1 MNRQQQL
8 RRFKPVARLRRVG
21 GTDAPHEN
29 ALAAAVTRI
38 ASSPDG
44 KIFLDWLWTQTH
56 GKVLPH
62 DAPDSA
68 FRELN
73 ANRSLFDK
81 ILRLVED
88 TDGGRRTD
96 GK

>member
-8 RRFKPVARLRRVG
+8 RRFNPVARLRRVG
-21 GTDAPHEN
+21 GTDVPHEN
-29 ALAAAVTRI
+29 ALVAAVTRI
-38 ASSPDG
+38 SKSPDG
-44 KIFLDWLWTQTH
+44 KLLLDWLWTQTH
-56 GKVLPH
+56 GKVLPL

-68 FRELN
+68 FRDLN

-88 TDGGRRTD
+88 TDDGRRTD